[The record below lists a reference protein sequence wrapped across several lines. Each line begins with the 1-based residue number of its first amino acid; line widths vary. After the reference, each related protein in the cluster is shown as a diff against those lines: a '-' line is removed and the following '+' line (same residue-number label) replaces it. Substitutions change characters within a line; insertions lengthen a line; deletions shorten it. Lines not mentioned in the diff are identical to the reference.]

1 MLAIKGIY
9 DGKKIVPLEKFP
21 VNKQYKVIITFIEE
35 IDEDT
40 ALRDFSSQTDAL
52 SFWHDER
59 EDIYQDYLSKKH
71 NRQ

>member
-9 DGKKIVPLEKFP
+9 DGEKIVPLEKFP
-21 VNKQYKVIITFIEE
+21 VSKQYKVIIAFIEE

-40 ALRDFSSQTDAL
+40 APRDFASQTDVL

-59 EDIYQDYLSKKH
+59 EELYQDYLSKKH
-71 NRQ
+71 KRQ